1 MKLLRS
7 TEEKINKNKNGEKF
21 PHSEITEVVLIHV
34 INNDYQRDSRY
45 AFEWIKRLLIQ
56 TLLIYWCMVY
66 VQNSKPLEIEDKIN
80 ITLFIT

>member
-7 TEEKINKNKNGEKF
+7 TEEKINKNKNDEKF

-45 AFEWIKRLLIQ
+45 AFE
-56 TLLIYWCMVY
+56 
-66 VQNSKPLEIEDKIN
+66 
-80 ITLFIT
+80 

>member
-45 AFEWIKRLLIQ
+45 AFE
-56 TLLIYWCMVY
+56 
-66 VQNSKPLEIEDKIN
+66 
-80 ITLFIT
+80 